1 MQRKVIPWVLVPVV
15 CLVCSVAIAEAQ
27 QPNSKVADYYRQRA
41 AACTK
46 EADDREAEYAN
57 ASGKVKEAAAAFVK
71 AKRTEAA
78 VNEALAKTYDVGGAD
93 DMLLPLLKRLPETAD
108 ASSRLAVALGART
121 NENLRQNA
129 LADVEAAAK
138 TASPELKAAADAR
151 VESRR
156 QAIAAWARVADLIA
170 KPACT
175 QAEFDAAR
183 LEAMDAD
190 NKMSLA
196 ERAYAIAV
204 ETLELEKLAKQ
215 TPSKEVAEK
224 LAAYKKLTAD
234 LLQADKLSRDAQLK
248 LEQVA
253 LEARQATKE
262 FREAQRA
269 AALPPAGP

>member
-1 MQRKVIPWVLVPVV
+1 M
-15 CLVCSVAIAEAQ
+15 AE
-27 QPNSKVADYYRQRA
+27 YYRQRA

-46 EADDREAEYAN
+46 EADGCEAEYAN
-57 ASGKVKEAAAAFVK
+57 AAGKVKEAVAAFVK

-78 VNEALAKTYDVGGAD
+78 VNEALAKAYDVGGTD
-93 DMLLPLLKRLPETAD
+93 DLLLPLLKRLPETAD
-108 ASSRLAVALGART
+108 ASSRMYLALGART
-121 NENLRQNA
+121 NEDIRQNA

-138 TASPELKAAADAR
+138 TASPELKVAADAR

-156 QAIAAWARVADLIA
+156 QAVAAWAHVADIIV

-175 QAEFDAAR
+175 QTEFDTAR
-183 LEAMDAD
+183 LDAVDAD

-196 ERAYAIAV
+196 ERVYAIAA

-215 TPSKEVAEK
+215 APSKEAAEK

-234 LLQADKLSRDAQLK
+234 LLQADQLSRDAQLK
-248 LEQVA
+248 LERIACDV
-253 LEARQATKE
+253 RQAAKE

-269 AALPPAGP
+269 AAMPPAGQ